1 MAKLRGKLKSGFYIK
16 KKEEK
21 VYISDVKNG
30 NIIYGGKG
38 GSGARRFS
46 DNDSAYEFLDKHNL
60 RKTHKVIPVR

>member
-30 NIIYGGKG
+30 NVIYGGKG
-38 GSGARRFS
+38 GSGRIYSETFNVS
-46 DNDSAYEFLDKHNL
+46 
-60 RKTHKVIPVR
+60 